1 MNTLGI
7 YFGPQVISIIETRNR
22 QLINNIQIS
31 QALISPKTLTEEK
44 VPEEIKIITL
54 LKDELRKN
62 KIGARDV
69 TVSLSGKDLIVR
81 TFEMPIMPRQELDNA
96 VIFEVKKY
104 IPFKTEDLILDFQW
118 QLDKTI
124 QKNRILFVGIK
135 KETLDKYIYILRE
148 LDLKINS
155 IEYSAFSVLRL
166 LKLAGIKEKGIIAM
180 IDIDFA
186 KDDEAN
192 FVVLENGF
200 PLFSRDITFAG
211 GYEEVAKYEE
221 DQSGMI
227 SGKLKREIHISLD
240 YYDRKF
246 PGKNIGKIF
255 FITNPDYRTDLEGFI
270 KEPGLGVQFIDI
282 NKYIGRPI
290 PFSLAFVKGYSSAL
304 SKIDT
309 GIKINLLLAKERAL
323 KKISAERMPWALLV
337 TFLKSNAIVV
347 GLSFF
352 ICIAVLIFGV
362 YRLLP
367 PQIGLEIIINMRPAV
382 STVSADLSYEE
393 LIAINSTYKMKIE
406 TMDNI
411 IKKRLYLTP
420 QLDALPRVIPK
431 GVWLVN
437 LSFEKKEEKTEL
449 ILEGMAYL
457 GDNEKEL
464 GLVNLFL
471 SRLKENPA
479 FAKYFKEISLVS
491 TGRNQ
496 RKKISITTFRISCRD
511 YIRGIR

>member
-7 YFGPQVISIIETRNR
+7 YFGPQVISVIEARNR

-31 QALISPKTLTEEK
+31 QALISPKVLSEEK
-44 VPEEIKIITL
+44 VPEEVKMTTL

-62 KIGARDV
+62 KVEARDV

-124 QKNRILFVGIK
+124 QRNRILFVGIK
-135 KETLDKYIYILRE
+135 KEALDKYIYILRE
-148 LDLKINS
+148 SGLRINS

-166 LKLAGIKEKGIIAM
+166 LKLAGIKEKGIIAI

-192 FVVLENGF
+192 FAVLENGF

-211 GYEEVAKYEE
+211 GYEEAARREE
-221 DQSGMI
+221 EQSGRI
-227 SGKLKREIHISLD
+227 ADKLKREIHISLD

-246 PGKNIGKIF
+246 PGKNISRIF
-255 FITNPDYRTDLEGFI
+255 FVANPDYRTDLEGFI
-270 KEPGLGVQFIDI
+270 KESGLGAQFIDV

-290 PFSLAFVKGYSSAL
+290 PFSLAFVKGYASAL
-304 SKIDT
+304 SQISTK
-309 GIKINLLLAKERAL
+309 IKINLFSAKERTL
-323 KKISAERMPWALLV
+323 KKISAERTPLALSVKLI
-337 TFLKSNAIVV
+337 KSHSIAIMA
-347 GLSFF
+347 GLF
-352 ICIAVLIFGV
+352 ICIAVIMLGV

-367 PQIGLEIIINMRPAV
+367 SQIGLEIMMNMRPTV
-382 STVSADLSYEE
+382 STVSADLSYEK
-393 LIAINSTYKMKIE
+393 LAAINSTYKTKVE
-406 TMDNI
+406 AMDNI
-411 IKKRLYLTP
+411 IRKRFYLTP
-420 QLDALPRVIPK
+420 QLDALPRIMPK
-431 GVWLVN
+431 GIWLVN
-437 LSFEKKEEKTEL
+437 LSFEKKEERAEL
-449 ILEGMAYL
+449 VLEGMAYL
-457 GDNEKEL
+457 GDNEKES
-464 GLVNLFL
+464 GLVNSFL
-471 SRLKENPA
+471 SRLRQTPA
-479 FAKYFKEISLVS
+479 FAKYFKQISLVS
-491 TGRNQ
+491 KGYSQ

-511 YIRGIR
+511 YTGGVR